1 VVRPGHRRD
10 QQAGDG
16 AGREQR
22 RGGGRVGE
30 AARAFTLHLQ
40 AGLGQC
46 ARRAGLSYLPMV
58 VVCGLAG
65 YHWRRPPAAARRVI
79 VPAGLAVSAVAYLGI
94 AVGLHRDVGG
104 VGALT

>member
-1 VVRPGHRRD
+1 
-10 QQAGDG
+10 
-16 AGREQR
+16 
-22 RGGGRVGE
+22 
-30 AARAFTLHLQ
+30 
-40 AGLGQC
+40 
-46 ARRAGLSYLPMV
+46 MV